1 MCIRD
6 RIVTA
11 GGKNVSP
18 AQLEDS
24 IRAHPMISQCLVVGD
39 NKPFIAALI
48 TIDAES
54 VPGWLERNGL
64 ASDTSLS
71 DLATNEKLRAEIAE
85 AVDAANAKVSKAEA
99 IKKFSILDTDFTI
112 DSGELTPTMKL
123 KRNIIHSAHQKAI
136 ADLYT

>member
-1 MCIRD
+1 MRQASAQASAAVLLVADD
-6 RIVTA
+6 RA
-11 GGKNVSP
+11 DLGGQLTPVGA
-18 AQLEDS
+18 AQ
-24 IRAHPMISQCLVVGD
+24 
-39 NKPFIAALI
+39 
-48 TIDAES
+48 
-54 VPGWLERNGL
+54 
-64 ASDTSLS
+64 
-71 DLATNEKLRAEIAE
+71 EIAE

>member
-1 MCIRD
+1 
-6 RIVTA
+6 
-11 GGKNVSP
+11 
-18 AQLEDS
+18 
-24 IRAHPMISQCLVVGD
+24 MISQCLVVGD

-48 TIDAES
+48 TIDVEA

-64 ASDTSLS
+64 AADTPLTE
-71 DLATNEKLRAEIAE
+71 LASNDKLRAEIAE